1 MTQVSDVMTR
11 GVRSLSPRDS
21 VVKAAQAMQELDVG
35 AIPVCNEER
44 LVGIVTDRD
53 LVVRGLA
60 QARLDA
66 NTTIDQVMSRQPLWC
81 FENQPIDDVMA
92 YMQKSQVRRV
102 PVIDQDNHLVGMV
115 SLGDL
120 AVKSDEQQAGR
131 ALRSISEPA
140 QPDRSHLSQ
149 ASGAAGGGASE
160 TPRGRSQR
168 RRADGAR

>member
-11 GVRSLSPRDS
+11 GVRALSPKDT
-21 VVKAAQAMQELDVG
+21 VMMAAQAMQELDVG
-35 AIPVCNEER
+35 ALPVCNEDR

-60 QARLDA
+60 HGRADA
-66 NTTIDQVMSRQPLWC
+66 NTPVDEVMSRQPLWC
-81 FENQPIDDVMA
+81 FENQPLEDVMA
-92 YMQKSQVRRV
+92 YMQKSRVRRV

-115 SLGDL
+115 SLGDI

-131 ALRSISEPA
+131 ALRAISEPT

-149 ASGAAGGGASE
+149 ASGADGGGA
-160 TPRGRSQR
+160 TH
-168 RRADGAR
+168 

>member
-11 GVRSLSPRDS
+11 GVRALSPRDS
-21 VVKAAQAMQELDVG
+21 VVRAAQAMQELDVG
-35 AIPVCNEER
+35 AIPICNEER

-60 QARLDA
+60 QGCDA
-66 NTTIDQVMSRQPLWC
+66 TTPIDQVMSRQPLWC
-81 FENQPIDDVMA
+81 FEDQPIDDVMA
-92 YMQKSQVRRV
+92 YMRKSQVRRV
-102 PVIDQDNHLVGMV
+102 PVIDKDNHLVGMV
-115 SLGDL
+115 SLGDV
-120 AVKSDEQQAGR
+120 AVKSDEQMAGQ

-160 TPRGRSQR
+160 PRPSRSR
-168 RRADGAR
+168 KTTR

>member
-11 GVRSLSPRDS
+11 GVRSLSPKDS
-21 VVKAAQAMQELDVG
+21 MMKAAQAMQELDVG
-35 AIPVCNEER
+35 ALPVCNGER

-60 QARLDA
+60 QDCDA
-66 NTTIDQVMSRQPLWC
+66 ATPVDRVMSRQPLWC

-92 YMQKSQVRRV
+92 YMRKSQVRRV
-102 PVIDQDNHLVGMV
+102 PVIDADNHLVGMV

-120 AVKSDEQQAGR
+120 AVKSDEQMAGQ

-160 TPRGRSQR
+160 PSPSRSR
-168 RRADGAR
+168 KPTR

>member
-11 GVRSLSPRDS
+11 GVRALSPRDS

-35 AIPVCNEER
+35 AIAVCNDER

-60 QARLDA
+60 HACDA
-66 NTTIDQVMSRQPLWC
+66 STPIDQVMSRQPLWC
-81 FENQPIDDVMA
+81 FENQPIDDVIA
-92 YMQKSQVRRV
+92 YMRKSQVRRV
-102 PVIDQDNHLVGMV
+102 PVIDAENHLVGMV

-120 AVKSDEQQAGR
+120 AVKNDEQIAGQ

-140 QPDRSHLSQ
+140 QPDRSHQSQ

-160 TPRGRSQR
+160 PSSDRK
-168 RRADGAR
+168 AAR